1 MTTYGYFSKILNDYV
16 KQEIKEI
23 MKKEIFKVGD
33 RVYHIDHGWGEVT
46 EANNNVV
53 FVLFNIHN
61 KKIMFRNL
69 DKLSFTEYRL
79 QGFSQER
86 PIVLPEVGELCLVR
100 TKNNSEWICGSFY
113 QYDSDDKTFWIRD
126 IYGDAT
132 FWKQLKRIKILD

>member
-1 MTTYGYFSKILNDYV
+1 MITYGYFSKILNDYV
-16 KQEIKEI
+16 KQEIKDI

-46 EANNNVV
+46 EANNNVL

-79 QGFSQER
+79 QGFSQQR
-86 PIVLPEVGELCLVR
+86 PIELPEVGELCLVR
-100 TKNNSEWICGSFY
+100 DHGNESWTCGEFQGYRKSSNLFEVKIGIFTICR
-113 QYDSDDKTFWIRD
+113 KHI
-126 IYGDAT
+126 
-132 FWKQLKRIKILD
+132 KRIKILD